1 MDLNFNLENIES
13 IQEILNNSNF
23 ARFLSEHLSH
33 NNVSQSEITN
43 LLNLF
48 SSQLN
53 LQQRQNNNNNEN
65 SSLGESIISH
75 ISIVSNNNHS
85 IISDSH
91 ILSDISNSASYING
105 DAAPPGVNNFSTKE
119 YENGVFKGTIIN
131 NKREGKGFMRYNNGD
146 TYDGEYKN
154 DKKDGKGIYISIE
167 GYKYEGEFKDG
178 LRQGNGDIVYIKMGI
193 NIVEIG
199 KEINIMEKEHI
210 IFKMGVNI

>member
-1 MDLNFNLENIES
+1 MDRNFNLENIES

-53 LQQRQNNNNNEN
+53 LQQRQNNNNNNEN

-119 YENGVFKGTIIN
+119 YENGVFQGTIIN

-178 LRQGNGDIVYIKMGI
+178 LRQGKGDIV
-193 NIVEIG
+193 
-199 KEINIMEKEHI
+199 
-210 IFKMGVNI
+210 